1 MLSLAARQVEV
12 RRAAHLRGLPLAV
25 VQYNPLGD
33 LQSFA
38 PDDPRRHMNHSNGS
52 LIAVGYEAR
61 KHGVKRC
68 EPSPTPPGL
77 RCVDYKAHRSLSLA
91 GLLQRLALHVE
102 GRLSCSLMSTL
113 KRYKCM
119 RSRMLQPQPMS
130 SELRRGMRGNEAR
143 KLCAKDG
150 VELQLV
156 QVPTSHGKADLTL
169 YRQNSKQVLLLMHA
183 AVVAA
188 P

>member
-38 PDDPRRHMNHSNGS
+38 PDDPHRHMNHSNGS

-68 EPSPTPPGL
+68 EPVTNMISLVLPCT
-77 RCVDYKAHRSLSLA
+77 RSVD
-91 GLLQRLALHVE
+91 QRLAHLTETTQSQTEVSIRLACDRGQLYVSKE
-102 GRLSCSLMSTL
+102 GCH
-113 KRYKCM
+113 
-119 RSRMLQPQPMS
+119 
-130 SELRRGMRGNEAR
+130 AR
-143 KLCAKDG
+143 I
-150 VELQLV
+150 
-156 QVPTSHGKADLTL
+156 
-169 YRQNSKQVLLLMHA
+169 
-183 AVVAA
+183 
-188 P
+188 